1 MKNLLL
7 KLYETNSLTKDELLY
22 LLTNIDKEYEKE
34 LFRLSDLTR
43 RKYYSNKVYF
53 RGLIE
58 FSNHCKNT
66 CKYCGLRSQ
75 NKNVERYRLNTQEIL
90 DCCDNGYKMGLR
102 TFVLQSGEDGYFTED
117 ILEDIAKRIKDKF
130 PDVALTCSI
139 GEKSKACYEKMF
151 NAGADR
157 FLLRHESAN
166 KNLYEGLHP
175 NMSFENR
182 LKCLKNLKSIGY
194 QAGSGFIV
202 GLPNQTDEIIAE
214 DLLLLKNLDLQMVG
228 VGPFVPQSDT
238 PLYDCESGS
247 SNKTL
252 ICLAI
257 VRLLLP
263 KTLIPATTA
272 LAVVSKDGWINGVKI
287 AANVIMLNLSPP
299 SAKDKYRI
307 YDGKNLLLDS
317 AKESLSSTISKLNR
331 EGFVADMSKG
341 NYPDWER
348 NDNYEYNA

>member
-7 KLYETNSLTKDELLY
+7 KLHETNFLTKNELLY
-22 LLTNIDKEYEKE
+22 LLTNIDKECEKE

-43 RKYYSNKVYF
+43 QKYYSNKVYF

-58 FSNHCKNT
+58 FSNYCKNT

-75 NKNVERYRLNTQEIL
+75 NKNVERYRLSTQEIL
-90 DCCDNGYKMGLR
+90 NCCDDGYKMGLR
-102 TFVLQSGEDGYFTED
+102 TFVLQSGEDAYFTED
-117 ILEDIAKRIKDKF
+117 MLVVIAKRIKDEF
-130 PDVALTCSI
+130 PDVALTYSI
-139 GEKSKACYEKMF
+139 GEKSKTCYEKLF

-166 KNLYEGLHP
+166 RNLYEGLHP

-182 LKCLKNLKSIGY
+182 LNCLKNLKSIGY

-202 GLPNQTDEIIAE
+202 GLPDQTDEIIAE
-214 DLLLLKNLDLQMVG
+214 DLSLLKKLDLQMVG
-228 VGPFVPQSDT
+228 IGPFVPQSDT
-238 PLYDCESGS
+238 PLCDCKSGS

-252 ICLAI
+252 LCLAI

-307 YDGKNLLLDS
+307 YNGKNSLPDS
-317 AKESLSSTISKLNR
+317 AKESLNSTIDKLNK

-348 NDNYEYNA
+348 NDNYEYDA